1 MRDTSNNAE
10 TTRNALLDTAE
21 ELIRK
26 RGGEMEL
33 SVQEL
38 ASACGI
44 STNSFYQY
52 YEDKDCF
59 YEALAGRWFQDLTD
73 AMEAIVES
81 SLPPREKLFQ
91 FFSKRLDILHSRWQ
105 EDPVLFENYLGL
117 GDAQWEVIRGY
128 VDLADHYMAGII
140 SEAMAEGHFKG
151 LDIDH
156 IVSLVNLMVQP
167 FVNPRLMAQ
176 MERIATTQNL
186 HIIIGTIFSGLNN
199 VTFKGDDNITKM
211 GDM

>member
-1 MRDTSNNAE
+1 M
-10 TTRNALLDTAE
+10 
-21 ELIRK
+21 
-26 RGGEMEL
+26 
-33 SVQEL
+33 
-38 ASACGI
+38 
-44 STNSFYQY
+44 
-52 YEDKDCF
+52 
-59 YEALAGRWFQDLTD
+59 
-73 AMEAIVES
+73 
-81 SLPPREKLFQ
+81 
-91 FFSKRLDILHSRWQ
+91 HSRWQ